1 MYPVIMKAAYPVF
14 TNKCSC
20 C

>member
-1 MYPVIMKAAYPVF
+1 MYPLIMKAAYPVF